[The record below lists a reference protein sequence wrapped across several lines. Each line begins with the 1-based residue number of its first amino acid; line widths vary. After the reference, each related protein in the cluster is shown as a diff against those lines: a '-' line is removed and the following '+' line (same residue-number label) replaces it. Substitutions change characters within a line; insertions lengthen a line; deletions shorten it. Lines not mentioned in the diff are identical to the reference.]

1 VWPSL
6 VKQILIHITVDD
18 DDDDEQDEY
27 EIK

>member
-1 VWPSL
+1 L

-27 EIK
+27 EIKQ